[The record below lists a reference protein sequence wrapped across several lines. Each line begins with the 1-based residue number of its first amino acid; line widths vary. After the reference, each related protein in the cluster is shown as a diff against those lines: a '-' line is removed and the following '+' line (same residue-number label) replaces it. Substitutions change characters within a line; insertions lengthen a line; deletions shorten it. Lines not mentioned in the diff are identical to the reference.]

1 MLNMASASST
11 PSSEVRRSTSSQ
23 PSPGSSATLHSRRS
37 ALNLDPGESSVSKR
51 RKSPLRSILSEDRNE
66 ESHANGRARG
76 QGLLGSDL
84 APNQERT
91 RRKRSP
97 RRSGGFLLEPLLPG
111 VDSLRR
117 KKDKDKLHIEKRRKS
132 KSPGSY
138 ESSPG
143 HYSRS
148 SSPRSFPSSSGD
160 PSTLSP
166 DVSQEIHAPGDS
178 RQGTARESKGLGVN
192 FDLPNDG
199 PEQQSSSSGIDPFQI
214 VNMAL
219 SLNESRRRQF
229 SAGQLP
235 PPAIGSGRRTTSAGY
250 SMQSTPMQGSF
261 TNYSMGGSLKQ
272 ALQQQPRRISRNMSP
287 NGGRIGTP
295 PSRHVSVSTP
305 GSVMDPSTGIQHTY
319 TFSDA
324 TLARAA
330 KARIY
335 IELGC
340 EYRRLLQFLPPLSP
354 AEATSASLSASSIPG
369 TAIVDLKPTS
379 LRSTPQLLGRR
390 YNPLQ
395 FIRNRKLRARERHA
409 LNPDYHEFEDS
420 DRVREW
426 IDEVEEASQENGYRR
441 AENVQLPPFEP
452 RTSIATLPQQ
462 SSGESKKSSILS
474 GKAPRPRMDWF
485 TLPSEFL
492 ADAVWMEQDSHKAL
506 IEDRHG
512 NRIFPEP
519 RVSLQK
525 SRISRD
531 FARTSLDRQS
541 SAGHVSDYRTTDTSD
556 NGSTRGRKKR
566 HFLHRDR
573 DDSQDRGRK
582 LGWIRSRSNSSS
594 GLSSSDD
601 DRDVR
606 RRAAWRRPS
615 QAENIGPL
623 ERHLQSMIE
632 NEAKQESHSSPNF
645 SSPDRWGTGQAA
657 RRVRT
662 DPEHPEQHGE
672 KTAAQQATTRLK
684 SAAENPPMEQR
695 QSFESSAP
703 LTPLSQTFSLDRT
716 SSPSGLASPDHKPH
730 RRSKLPFF
738 RSDAVAAKHKSIPSD
753 ILSESTHSRHIS
765 GEPVDQGHLSVEQL
779 HRSNSKPLLKTHNT
793 TESIHSISSFELKD
807 GKRREPK
814 DKEPGSAVTRF
825 FKGVR
830 QEGSKVGHF
839 VFKKDKPPEDS
850 DSSSDGEH
858 SSTSDSDDDMSR
870 TVVLGRP
877 KPVSRTAT
885 DTGAM
890 SDASDSRSKYHM
902 ELPTF
907 KSANA
912 QPQGEKSDPEDGKL
926 HVHRRRPTRFDRLA
940 PPRLDLGKISSRSS
954 SPGDIPEETREK
966 FLRAHSVDPEIRSR
980 SPSAAR
986 NHINALLELPGGV
999 GRTGHLPPT
1008 GLSVNTVDSASTA
1021 RPPIGHRQWSISNHT
1036 LDNQRRPSGNLPKAS
1051 FFTTRTEIARVRAL
1065 LLCSG
1070 IKAAELARRA
1080 HEVHDPPSRFL
1091 IKAAAVA
1098 ENARVYPLPASEEHV
1113 LAARF
1118 LSSNLACNN
1127 EALLAATD
1135 SFARFRAAELRRR
1148 CEALQIEI
1156 GDKLTP
1162 RCHNCADDADAFL
1175 REVGSE
1181 ATLAVK
1187 AIVDRIEA
1195 MGRARRRRF
1204 RWVRRAG
1211 WVMLE
1216 WMVLGIMWWVWLVVV
1231 VVRGVLGVGRCAGR
1245 GVKWLLWME

>member
-1 MLNMASASST
+1 MASASST
-11 PSSEVRRSTSSQ
+11 PSSELRRSTSSQ

-37 ALNLDPGESSVSKR
+37 ALNVEHTESGASKG
-51 RKSPLRSILSEDRNE
+51 RKSPLRSILSEDRTE
-66 ESHANGRARG
+66 ESHANGRARE
-76 QGLLGSDL
+76 QGLLGADL
-84 APNQERT
+84 ASIQERT

-97 RRSGGFLLEPLLPG
+97 RRSGGFLLEPILPG
-111 VDSLRR
+111 VDSLMR
-117 KKDKDKLHIEKRRKS
+117 KRHGRSGEKDRLFVEKRRKS
-132 KSPGSY
+132 KSPGSHK
-138 ESSPG
+138 SSPG
-143 HYSRS
+143 HHSPS
-148 SSPRSFPSSSGD
+148 SSPRSFPSSSGE
-160 PSTLSP
+160 PSTVSP
-166 DVSQEIHAPGDS
+166 DASQEIHAGGNG
-178 RQGTARESKGLGVN
+178 RQGTAWEAKGLGVN
-192 FDLPNDG
+192 FDLPG
-199 PEQQSSSSGIDPFQI
+199 ESHEQHSSSSGIDPFQI

-235 PPAIGSGRRTTSAGY
+235 APALGSGRRTTSAGF
-250 SMQSTPMQGSF
+250 SIQNTPMQGSF
-261 TNYSMGGSLKQ
+261 ANYNMGGSLKQ
-272 ALQQQPRRISRNMSP
+272 ALQHPRRSSRNMSP
-287 NGGRIGTP
+287 NGSRVGTP

-305 GSVMDPSTGIQHTY
+305 GTVMDPTTGIQSNY

-330 KARIY
+330 KARTY
-335 IELGC
+335 IELSC
-340 EYRRLLQFLPPLSP
+340 EYRRLLQFLPPLNP

-369 TAIVDLKPTS
+369 TAIVELKSNS
-379 LRSTPQLLGRR
+379 LRSGSNQLGRR

-409 LNPDYHEFEDS
+409 LNPDVHEFEDS

-426 IDEVEEASQENGYRR
+426 IDDVEEASQETGYRH
-441 AENVQLPPFEP
+441 AENVLLPLFE
-452 RTSIATLPQQ
+452 RNGLATLPQKLPED
-462 SSGESKKSSILS
+462 GKKASILF
-474 GKAPRPRMDWF
+474 GKTPRPRMDWF

-492 ADAVWMEQDSHKAL
+492 ADAVWMEQDSHKML

-512 NRIFPEP
+512 NRLFPEP
-519 RVSLQK
+519 RASLQK
-525 SRISRD
+525 ARISRD

-541 SAGHVSDYRTTDTSD
+541 STGHVSDYRTTDTSD
-556 NGSTRGRKKR
+556 NGSARGRKKR

-573 DDSQDRGRK
+573 DESQDRGRK

-601 DRDVR
+601 DRDVPK
-606 RRAAWRRPS
+606 RAAWRRPS
-615 QAENIGPL
+615 QGENIGPL

-632 NEAKQESHSSPNF
+632 NEARQDSQSSPNF

-662 DPEHPEQHGE
+662 APEHEQDQRSE

-684 SAAENPPMEQR
+684 SAAENPILEQR
-695 QSFESSAP
+695 PSFESSAP
-703 LTPLSQTFSLDRT
+703 LTPISQTLSLDRN
-716 SSPSGLASPDHKPH
+716 SSPSGLASPDQKPH

-738 RSDAVAAKHKSIPSD
+738 RTDTSAAKHKSIPSD
-753 ILSESTHSRHIS
+753 ILSESTHSRPIS
-765 GEPVDQGHLSVEQL
+765 GDQTDPGRLSVEQL
-779 HRSNSKPLLKTHNT
+779 HRSNSKPLLKPHKT
-793 TESIHSISSFELKD
+793 TDSIHSVSSFELKD

-814 DKEPGSAVTRF
+814 EKDPGSAVTRF

-870 TVVLGRP
+870 TVVLSRP
-877 KPVSRTAT
+877 KPVSRTTT

-890 SDASDSRSKYHM
+890 SDASDSKSKYHM
-902 ELPTF
+902 DLPTF
-907 KSANA
+907 KSANS
-912 QPQGEKSDPEDGKL
+912 QSQGDKSDREDDKL

-954 SPGDIPEETREK
+954 SPE
-966 FLRAHSVDPEIRSR
+966 LRSR

-986 NHINALLELPGGV
+986 NHINALLEVPGGV

-1008 GLSVNTVDSASTA
+1008 GLSVKTTTSANGA
-1021 RPPIGHRQWSISNHT
+1021 RPTMGHRQWSISNQT
-1036 LDNQRRPSGNLPKAS
+1036 LDNPRRTSGGLPKAS
-1051 FFTTRTEIARVRAL
+1051 SFTTRTEIARVRAL

-1070 IKAAELARRA
+1070 IKAAELGRRA
-1080 HEVHDPPSRFL
+1080 HQVQDPPPRFL
-1091 IKAAAVA
+1091 QNAAAIA
-1098 ENARVYPLPASEEHV
+1098 DNAPLYPLPASEEHV
-1113 LAARF
+1113 LAARI
-1118 LSSNLACNN
+1118 LASSLARNN

-1135 SFARFRAAELRRR
+1135 SFARYRAAELRRR

-1162 RCHNCADDADAFL
+1162 RCHNCADNADAFL

-1204 RWVRRAG
+1204 RWARRAG

-1231 VVRGVLGVGRCAGR
+1231 VVRGVLGVGKGAGR
-1245 GVKWLLWME
+1245 AVKWLLWME

>member
-1 MLNMASASST
+1 MPNMASASST
-11 PSSEVRRSTSSQ
+11 PSSELRRSTSSQ

-37 ALNLDPGESSVSKR
+37 ALNVENVESGASKR
-51 RKSPLRSILSEDRNE
+51 RKSPLRSILSEDRSE
-66 ESHANGRARG
+66 ESHANGRARE
-76 QGLLGSDL
+76 QGLLGADL
-84 APNQERT
+84 ASTQERT

-97 RRSGGFLLEPLLPG
+97 RRSGGFLLEPILPG
-111 VDSLRR
+111 VDSLMR
-117 KKDKDKLHIEKRRKS
+117 KRHGRSGEKDKLFIEKRRKS

-143 HYSRS
+143 QYSRS
-148 SSPRSFPSSSGD
+148 SSPRSFPSSSGE
-160 PSTLSP
+160 PSTVSP
-166 DVSQEIHAPGDS
+166 DASQEIHASGDG
-178 RQGTARESKGLGVN
+178 RQGTARETKGLGVN
-192 FDLPNDG
+192 FDLPSDSN
-199 PEQQSSSSGIDPFQI
+199 EQHSSNSGIDPFQI

-235 PPAIGSGRRTTSAGY
+235 APALGSGRRTTSAGF
-250 SMQSTPMQGSF
+250 SIQNTPMQGSF
-261 TNYSMGGSLKQ
+261 ANYSIGGSLKQ
-272 ALQQQPRRISRNMSP
+272 ALQQPRRISRNMSP
-287 NGGRIGTP
+287 NGGRVGTP
-295 PSRHVSVSTP
+295 PSRHVSVSTT
-305 GSVMDPSTGIQHTY
+305 GTVMDPTTGIQNNY

-330 KARIY
+330 KARTY
-335 IELGC
+335 IELSC
-340 EYRRLLQFLPPLSP
+340 EYRRLLQFLPPLNP
-354 AEATSASLSASSIPG
+354 AEATSASLSSSSIPG
-369 TAIVDLKPTS
+369 TAIVELKPNPS
-379 LRSTPQLLGRR
+379 RAASNQMGRR

-409 LNPDYHEFEDS
+409 LNPDVHKFEDS

-426 IDEVEEASQENGYRR
+426 IDDVEEASQENGYRR
-441 AENVQLPPFEP
+441 AENVLLPPFE
-452 RTSIATLPQQ
+452 RTGLANLPQQ
-462 SSGESKKSSILS
+462 LPEDGKKTSILL

-492 ADAVWMEQDSHKAL
+492 ADAVWMEQDSHKML

-519 RVSLQK
+519 RASLQK
-525 SRISRD
+525 ARISRD

-541 SAGHVSDYRTTDTSD
+541 STGHVSDYKTTDTSD

-573 DDSQDRGRK
+573 DESQDRGRK

-606 RRAAWRRPS
+606 KRAAWRRPS
-615 QAENIGPL
+615 QGENIGPL
-623 ERHLQSMIE
+623 ERHMQSMID
-632 NEAKQESHSSPNF
+632 NEVRQDSQSSPNF

-657 RRVRT
+657 LRVRT
-662 DPEHPEQHGE
+662 APEHEQDQRSE

-684 SAAENPPMEQR
+684 SAAENPTLEQR
-695 QSFESSAP
+695 PSFESSAP
-703 LTPLSQTFSLDRT
+703 LTPISQTLSLDRT
-716 SSPSGLASPDHKPH
+716 SSPSGLASPDQKPQ
-730 RRSKLPFF
+730 RRSKIPFF
-738 RSDAVAAKHKSIPSD
+738 RTDTSAAKHKSIPSD
-753 ILSESTHSRHIS
+753 ILSESTHSRQIS
-765 GEPVDQGHLSVEQL
+765 GDPTDPGRLSVEQL
-779 HRSNSKPLLKTHNT
+779 HRSNSKPLLKSHKT
-793 TESIHSISSFELKD
+793 TDSIHSISSFELRD
-807 GKRREPK
+807 GKRREAK
-814 DKEPGSAVTRF
+814 DKDPGSAVTRF

-870 TVVLGRP
+870 TVVLTRP
-877 KPVSRTAT
+877 KPATRTTT

-890 SDASDSRSKYHM
+890 SDASDSKSKYHM

-907 KSANA
+907 KSANS
-912 QPQGEKSDPEDGKL
+912 QSQGNKSDREDEKL
-926 HVHRRRPTRFDRLA
+926 YVHRRRPTRFDHLA

-954 SPGDIPEETREK
+954 SP
-966 FLRAHSVDPEIRSR
+966 DPGLQSR
-980 SPSAAR
+980 SPSEAR
-986 NHINALLELPGGV
+986 NHINALLEVPGGV

-1008 GLSVNTVDSASTA
+1008 GLSVKATTSADAAQPS
-1021 RPPIGHRQWSISNHT
+1021 IGHRQWSISNQKP
-1036 LDNQRRPSGNLPKAS
+1036 DNPRRPSGGIPKAS
-1051 FFTTRTEIARVRAL
+1051 FFTTRAEIARVRAL

-1070 IKAAELARRA
+1070 VKAAELARRA
-1080 HEVHDPPSRFL
+1080 HQVHDPPPRFL
-1091 IKAAAVA
+1091 VNAAAVA
-1098 ENARVYPLPASEEHV
+1098 DNAPLYPLPASEEHV
-1113 LAARF
+1113 LAARI
-1118 LSSNLACNN
+1118 LASSLARNN

-1135 SFARFRAAELRRR
+1135 SFARHRAAELRRR

-1162 RCHNCADDADAFL
+1162 RCHNCADNADAFL

-1231 VVRGVLGVGRCAGR
+1231 VVRGVLGVGKGAGR
-1245 GVKWLLWME
+1245 AVKWLLWME